1 MSKKLIETSTVLRK
15 SCATWVCFS
24 SAVLLTACN
33 HLQDAASGSVGGSTS
48 GAATVPALAQPE
60 IATHTK
66 AVQTSKPDV
75 ITQRTAVATANQLAT
90 QAGLRILQVGGSAV
104 DAAVAAQMV
113 LGLVEPQSSGLGGGA
128 FLLHSEGG
136 LVQAWDGRETAPAQV
151 NEDLLLDPQGK
162 PLAFHEAVVG
172 GRSVGTPGVLHML
185 WRAHQQH
192 GKLPWAQL
200 FAPAI
205 ELANKGFEVSPRL
218 HASLQA
224 DKFLRLDPT
233 ARAYFYQPQGEP
245 HPVGHRLRNPEYAK
259 VLQAIA
265 QNGIDAF
272 YKGEVA
278 QAMVN
283 KVQQHPTNPGLLQL
297 SDLENYQSKQRNPL
311 CFDHTAQTRVYRICG
326 MPPPSSGAIAIGQIL
341 GQLHHTPASL
351 FGLNA
356 GEIDARWMHLYME
369 SARLAFADRSVY
381 VADPDFVTAPGGD
394 WLNLLRPD
402 YLQARAKLIRP
413 TSMQQV
419 PVGNPVRGERSS
431 FAPMLTQPEYGTSHI
446 SIVDAKGNALAM
458 TTTIEDAFGARQ
470 MVKGFLLNNQLTDFS
485 FAPRNAQGKE
495 IANRVQPNKRPRSSM
510 SPTLVFDKATG
521 QLVMSVGSPGGAV
534 IIHYTA
540 KTLYGVLHW
549 GLTPQQAIDL
559 PNFGTI
565 GGPSVLEAQRFAPA
579 FLQALRVRGAEVR
592 EQALPSG
599 LQAIVRQTQLQTPTQ
614 IQTPSKGWMSGSD
627 PRREGVAA
635 GD

>member
-1 MSKKLIETSTVLRK
+1 MRIALGSNFLCCKRRLTTSV
-15 SCATWVCFS
+15 A
-24 SAVLLTACN
+24 AVLALSACV
-33 HLQDAASGSVGGSTS
+33 QWSEPSS
-48 GAATVPALAQPE
+48 PAIAQPE
-60 IATHTK
+60 MATGVK
-66 AVQTSKPDV
+66 ASQPDV
-75 ITQRTAVATANQLAT
+75 VTQRTAVATAHPLAT
-90 QAGLRILQVGGSAV
+90 QAGLRMLQAGGSAV

-136 LVQAWDGRETAPAQV
+136 LVQAWDGRETAPAQATE
-151 NEDLLLDPQGK
+151 NLLLNAQGL

-172 GRSVGTPGVLHML
+172 GKAVGTPGVLHML
-185 WRAHQQH
+185 WRVHQQH
-192 GKLPWAQL
+192 GKLPWARL

-205 ELANKGFEVSPRL
+205 ALAEQGFDVSPRL
-218 HASLQA
+218 HASLKA

-233 ARAYFYQPQGEP
+233 ARAYFYDAQGEP
-245 HPVGHRLRNPEYAK
+245 HPVGHRLRNPALAR
-259 VLQAIA
+259 VLKDIA
-265 QNGIDAF
+265 QRGLPAF
-272 YKGEVA
+272 YEGDVA

-283 KVQQHPTNPGLLQL
+283 KVQQHPTNPGLLQR
-297 SDLENYQSKQRNPL
+297 SDLAQYQSKQRTPL
-311 CFDHTAQTRVYRICG
+311 CFDHSAQNRVYRICG
-326 MPPPSSGAIAIGQIL
+326 MPPPSSGALAIGQIL
-341 GQLHHTPASL
+341 GQLYHTPASL
-351 FGLNA
+351 FGLKD

-402 YLQARAKLIRP
+402 YLQERAKLIRP
-413 TSMQQV
+413 TSMTQV
-419 PVGNPVRGERSS
+419 PVGRPVRGERSS
-431 FAPMLTQPEYGTSHI
+431 WAPMAVQPEYGTSHL
-446 SIVDAKGNALAM
+446 SIVDGHGNAVAM

-470 MVKGFLLNNQLTDFS
+470 MVNGFLLNNQLTDFS
-485 FAPRNAQGKE
+485 FAPRNAQGQD

-540 KTLYGVLHW
+540 KVLYGVLHW

-565 GGPSVLEAQRFAPA
+565 GGPSVLESQRFAPT
-579 FLQALRVRGAEVR
+579 FMQALRARGAEVR

-599 LQAIVRQTQLQTPTQ
+599 LQAIVRMPHAST
-614 IQTPSKGWMSGSD
+614 SAWFSGSD

-635 GD
+635 GE

>member
-1 MSKKLIETSTVLRK
+1 MSSVQRLCGLCVWLLL
-15 SCATWVCFS
+15 
-24 SAVLLTACN
+24 SACT
-33 HLQDAASGSVGGSTS
+33 HLQQDNTQNSNAQSNNAQK
-48 GAATVPALAQPE
+48 ALAQPE
-60 IATHTK
+60 IASGTQK
-66 AVQTSKPDV
+66 KSDV
-75 ITQRTAVATANQLAT
+75 ITHRTAVATAHPLAT
-90 QAGLRILQVGGSAV
+90 QAGLRMLQAGGSAV

-136 LVQAWDGRETAPAQV
+136 LVQAWDGRETSPAQV
-151 NEDLLLDPQGK
+151 SEDLLLDHQGK
-162 PLAFHEAVVG
+162 PLPFHDAVVG
-172 GRSVGTPGVLHML
+172 GRAVGTPGVLHML

-205 ELANKGFEVSPRL
+205 DLARDGFQVSPRL
-218 HASLQA
+218 HASLKA
-224 DKFLRLDPT
+224 DPFLRQDPT
-233 ARAYFYQPQGEP
+233 ARAYFYQAQGEP
-245 HPVGHRLRNPEYAK
+245 HPVGYRLRNPELAH
-259 VLQAIA
+259 LLEDIA
-265 QNGIDAF
+265 QRGPDAF
-272 YKGEVA
+272 YKGDVA
-278 QAMVN
+278 QAMVS
-283 KVQQHPTNPGLLQL
+283 KVQQHATNPGHLQL
-297 SDLENYQSKQRNPL
+297 SDLENYRSQQRAPL
-311 CFDHTAQTRVYRICG
+311 CFDHLAQTRVYRLCG

-351 FGLNA
+351 FGLNN
-356 GEIDARWMHLYME
+356 GQLDARWMHLYME

-381 VADPDFVTAPGGD
+381 VADPDFVQAPGGD
-394 WLNLLRPD
+394 WMNLLRPD
-402 YLQARAKLIRP
+402 YLQARARLIRP

-419 PVGNPVRGERSS
+419 PVGKPVRGERSS
-431 FAPMLTQPEYGTSHI
+431 WAPMLEQPEYGTSHL
-446 SIVDAKGNALAM
+446 SIVDAHGNALAM
-458 TTTIEDAFGARQ
+458 TSTIEDAFGARQ

-485 FAPRNAQGKE
+485 FAPRDAQGKD
-495 IANRVQPNKRPRSSM
+495 IANRVQANKRPRSSM

-559 PNFGTI
+559 PNFGTV
-565 GGPSVLEAQRFAPA
+565 GGPSVLESQRFPPA
-579 FLQALRVRGAEVR
+579 FLQTLRARGAQVR
-592 EQALPSG
+592 EQAMPSG
-599 LQAIVRQTQLQTPTQ
+599 LQAIVRVPQA
-614 IQTPSKGWMSGSD
+614 SGASVWMSGSD